1 MNKRQPVSMISIISR
16 GKGILTAPIPKQ
28 EGNNHRYRSILP
40 DEKFSCLKIPQI
52 DFFYHLALITKKKGG
67 LGGTFGIK

>member
-52 DFFYHLALITKKKGG
+52 DFFLSFGPDYKKKGG
-67 LGGTFGIK
+67 VGRNLWN